1 MSSEDDFFSSLDE
14 GFANFDDKDNNPP
27 LLFKGSNQFLQPGG
41 EFILPIPVMP
51 GSNVKYQFSTT
62 DGDIQFSTSF
72 IDGTVSANVVQ
83 PARVPSDTE
92 HVKGEYKATCAGS
105 LLLKFD
111 NSFSWFTPKYLSY
124 QIRLYQPAFTAA
136 DTARCTTCRA
146 LLEQTTAD
154 IRRAEADLDQS
165 QMELS
170 VLGAE
175 IPVLEERLAVLRA
188 QLRDKK
194 TRLGDAYAR
203 AEQTSALI
211 EANLEK
217 KNGLCLRCVLRR
229 CDMTLPWGLSFNR
242 RQCLFMLHS
251 VRLC

>member
-1 MSSEDDFFSSLDE
+1 MSTESDFFSSLDE
-14 GFANFDDKDNNPP
+14 GFANFDDKNNNPT

-41 EFILPIPVMP
+41 EFVLPIPVIA

-72 IDGTVSANVVQ
+72 NGGNVTENIVQ
-83 PARVPSDTE
+83 PARVPSNTE
-92 HVKGEYKATCAGS
+92 HVKGGYKATCAGS

-136 DTARCTTCRA
+136 DSARCTKCRA

-165 QMELS
+165 QMELA
-170 VLGAE
+170 VLGDE
-175 IPVLEERLAVLRA
+175 IPALEERLALLRA
-188 QLRDKK
+188 QLREKK
-194 TRLGDAYAR
+194 TRLGDAYSR

-229 CDMTLPWGLSFNR
+229 GDMGWPWL
-242 RQCLFMLHS
+242 
-251 VRLC
+251 